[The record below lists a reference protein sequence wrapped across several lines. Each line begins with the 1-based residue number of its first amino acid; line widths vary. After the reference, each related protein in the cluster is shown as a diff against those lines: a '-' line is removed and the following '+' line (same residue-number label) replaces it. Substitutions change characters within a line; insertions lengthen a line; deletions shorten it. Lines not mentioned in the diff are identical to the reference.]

1 MSENLNRGIRDF
13 SKYDSMEA
21 EELEQ
26 ILRLDAEAPEGTE
39 SDTELLLYVMEV
51 LASRRNNTNITGN
64 TAQQAWESFQKNY
77 MPLDIHD
84 SKSQTN
90 NRVASAPWVR
100 RLIAAA
106 AVIVLVIVIPVSAK
120 AFSLEKLWDVI
131 ATWAKETFSFIG
143 SEDIAGHEVT
153 ASSPEDCISLQDALV
168 KSNRDPN
175 ITPTWIPDGFV
186 LDKIEK
192 DISPVQEVYRA
203 TYRNGSNVLKIRV
216 QSFLE
221 SSPAKIEINE
231 KLIEIYKSDN
241 IEYYIFDN
249 YDHLRAIWITD
260 TYECYISG
268 DIPIDELK
276 QMIDSIGKG

>member
-13 SKYDSMEA
+13 SKYDSMET

-26 ILRLDAEAPEGTE
+26 ILRLDAEAPEGIE

-51 LASRRNNTNITGN
+51 LAGRRNNTNITGN
-64 TAQQAWESFQKNY
+64 TAQQAWESFQQNY
-77 MPLDIHD
+77 MPLGIHN

-90 NRVASAPWVR
+90 SRVAAAPWVR

-131 ATWAKETFSFIG
+131 ATWAKETFSFVSGEYENDVIPEA
-143 SEDIAGHEVT
+143 EDNLEYT
-153 ASSPEDCISLQDALV
+153 SLQDLLERN
-168 KSNRDPN
+168 NRSAN
-175 ITPTWIPDGFV
+175 MVPTWIPDGF
-186 LDKIEK
+186 LLERIEQNV
-192 DISPVQEVYRA
+192 SPIQETYLA
-203 TYRNGSNVLKIRV
+203 TYRNDDNVLRIRV
-216 QSFLE
+216 QSFVE
-221 SSPAKIEINE
+221 SSPEKIEINE

-241 IEYYIFDN
+241 IEFYIFDN

-276 QMIDSIGKG
+276 QMIDSIEKG